1 MANFSDKTNSV
12 VLSWIRTPDLSV
24 TSQCSNW
31 QVLSSNPTWG
41 KILSHVLK
49 IANFYYCAVMLSY
62 FFSLFWR
69 RNQKSVNHLVHWD
82 PELGFFS
89 VCVQMCNDYK
99 KQFGRQVMQFI
110 GQIQKMQQNLGWKQT
125 KNLLLSTCVTISTVM
140 V

>member
-1 MANFSDKTNSV
+1 
-12 VLSWIRTPDLSV
+12 
-24 TSQCSNW
+24 
-31 QVLSSNPTWG
+31 
-41 KILSHVLK
+41 
-49 IANFYYCAVMLSY
+49 MLSY